1 MRLALSALCEN
12 PKRKTGLTSMFRELV
27 VHGRREFPEV
37 EWNLFLPRDY
47 EWEGMEGVHADWIDV
62 DSGDLA
68 KRLTADHFYVPVAA
82 RRRNCNALIT
92 AGFLPRLCPLAG
104 IVHINTLHHEDKANQ
119 TGWLRAG
126 YRRRE
131 TTRALLKADLVIT
144 NSMVAA
150 QGLMDLEPAVK
161 DRLLISHEGV
171 QHEIFHPEAETN
183 EVERLGQALSLEP
196 GYVLWVSNLYPYK
209 QIDLLLHA
217 YSGLTEAERNAHPLV
232 IVGRDWQGSL
242 ALAKQMAEDLG
253 ISRNLRFLGWVADE
267 WIAPLHRQSAIHV
280 LASREE
286 TFGRSVLEAMA
297 CGIPCVVNDIPIM
310 REVTAGA
317 SILTDF
323 TNREASN
330 AALRRG
336 LTDTTA
342 IEDLRRRG
350 IARAKDFS
358 MRKLA
363 RERVTAILERLS

>member
-47 EWEGMEGVHADWIDV
+47 LWEGVEGVHADWVDV

-68 KRLTADHFYVPVAA
+68 KRLTADHFYIPIAA

-92 AGFLPRLCPLAG
+92 TGFLPRLCPLAG
-104 IVHINTLHHEDKANQ
+104 IVNINTLHHADKANQ
-119 TGWLRAG
+119 TGRLRAA

-131 TTRALLKADLVIT
+131 TTRALSKADLVIT

-150 QGLMDLEPAVK
+150 QGLMNLEPSVK
-161 DRLLISHEGV
+161 DRLLVSYEGV
-171 QHEIFHPEAETN
+171 QHEIFHPDAELGEAG
-183 EVERLGQALSLEP
+183 RLREALSLEP
-196 GYVLWVSNLYPYK
+196 GYVLWLSNLYPYK
-209 QIDLLLHA
+209 QIDLLLDA
-217 YSGLTEAERNAHPLV
+217 YSGLTEAERDAHPLL
-232 IVGRDWQGSL
+232 IAGRDWEGSL
-242 ALAKQMAEDLG
+242 ALAKQVAEALG
-253 ISRNLRFLGWVADE
+253 INRNLRFLGWVADE
-267 WIAPLHRQSAIHV
+267 WLAPLYRQSAIHV

-317 SILTDF
+317 AILTDF
-323 TNREASN
+323 TNREAST

-336 LTDTTA
+336 LTEMTTIRA
-342 IEDLRRRG
+342 L
-350 IARAKDFS
+350 RAKGIERACQFS

-363 RERVTAILERLS
+363 SERVSAILERLN